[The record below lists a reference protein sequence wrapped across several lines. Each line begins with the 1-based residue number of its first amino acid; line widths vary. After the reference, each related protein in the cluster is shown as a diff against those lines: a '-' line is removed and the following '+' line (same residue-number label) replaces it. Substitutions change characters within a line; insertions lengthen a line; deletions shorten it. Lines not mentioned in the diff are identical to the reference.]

1 MPNPILSVA
10 IPTFNRAAKLERL
23 LTILQEEILRCH
35 LQDRVI
41 VVVSDNCST
50 DQTESVVASF
60 DGSPMNIKY
69 YKQPQNVGFDRNIR
83 FLYEHAGASYT
94 WFTADDDFPFP
105 GALSKIVGAVE
116 RHDPDVMLFSFAQP
130 PGSTVK
136 QFDYP
141 EAVRVITDPVS
152 AINHVVRFP
161 KLSIL
166 IIRVIRLDEQHWTV
180 LGKFLDAGWF
190 FISLAFS
197 ALQYSKRLKLAVI
210 SEALASCDEDYNII
224 GFTPDTLLRFE
235 TVMEHPYVLSNQA
248 VLDFP
253 WRDHWYYGAIQFAF
267 AVKSGGLIAQNPHE
281 YDQFIKNMKSR
292 STVLLKNRRSLLQ
305 FLALK
310 FGIAGQWPKIRPLVR
325 WMGG

>member
-35 LQDRVI
+35 LYDRVI
-41 VVVSDNCST
+41 VAVSDNCST

-60 DGSPMNIKY
+60 DGSSMNIKY
-69 YKQPQNVGFDRNIR
+69 YRQPRNVGFDRNIR

-94 WFTADDDFPFP
+94 WFIADDDFPFP
-105 GALSKIVGAVE
+105 GALAKIVGVVE
-116 RHDPDVMLFSFAQP
+116 SHDPDVMLFSFVQP

-141 EAVRVITDPVS
+141 EAVWMITAPVS
-152 AINHVVRFP
+152 AIHHIVRYP
-161 KLSIL
+161 KLSIFV
-166 IIRVIRLDEQHWTV
+166 IRVIWFDEQHRTV

-197 ALQYSKRLKLAVI
+197 VLQYSKRLKLAII

-224 GFTPDTLLRFE
+224 AYTPAALLRLE
-235 TVMEHPYVLSNQA
+235 TMMEHPYVLSNQSM
-248 VLDFP
+248 VDFP
-253 WRDHWYYGAIQFAF
+253 WRDYGYCAAIQFAF
-267 AVKSGGLIAQNPHE
+267 AVKSGGLQAQNPHE
-281 YDQFIKNMKSR
+281 YDKFIKNMKSR
-292 STVLLKNRRSLLQ
+292 SMVLLKNRRSLLQ

-310 FGIAGQWPKIRPLVR
+310 FGLAGQWPKIKPLVR
-325 WMGG
+325 WMRG